1 MKARRQDLET
11 FSGMLQHRKRRGAE
25 GLRDHEEGSSFHLRA
40 AMEPEVEEAA
50 RRRGLRRV
58 MDERGKIV
66 SVGVWEL

>member
-1 MKARRQDLET
+1 MET
-11 FSGMLQHRKRRGAE
+11 
-25 GLRDHEEGSSFHLRA
+25 
-40 AMEPEVEEAA
+40 EVEEAA